1 MGLVGCR
8 CDSYITIS
16 SVMKRK
22 RGLKITPELLAVR
35 KANREIERLLHG
47 DGFHAR
53 TKIKKSNKIY
63 SRKRKHRED
72 LG

>member
-1 MGLVGCR
+1 
-8 CDSYITIS
+8 
-16 SVMKRK
+16 MKD
-22 RGLKITPELLAVR
+22 GNKIHLEILAVR

-53 TKIKKSNKIY
+53 TRIKKNKKLY